1 MKTRQLVIIL
11 AAALVLSGLW
21 FGRLAWRAHRNLVT
35 LHARNMPLA
44 DVVRS
49 LERQTWERIRFDKRL
64 GAKITLNV
72 KDAPLS
78 DVLDL
83 VADRAGARW
92 QKTFAVGVSGSSLAA
107 LEPILDGDAKLDA
120 SGWTNL
126 APHFVD
132 LPPQELPGGAGLQMQ
147 GKPAVSVRRMIRRG
161 DASAGRAPGGGG
173 VSGASSGSSTTFT
186 VQPDGATDQWSSERL
201 VLQAS
206 LVPQLG
212 SDFPSEA
219 TAETA
224 GHVATTVHG
233 RSRLYYALEPSP
245 FPVGG
250 PRMPGMGGPRMR
262 TSAGRGAPANMG
274 DIGAAIT
281 QERREHRLRELSRS
295 PEEQV
300 EQARQAGTNKMQLQ
314 TFDEE
319 TK

>member
-1 MKTRQLVIIL
+1 MIL
-11 AAALVLSGLW
+11 ATALVLAGLW
-21 FGRLAWRAHRNLVT
+21 FGRLAWRAHSNLVT

-49 LERQTWERIRFDKRL
+49 LEWQTWEHIRFDKHLR
-64 GAKITLNV
+64 AKITLNV

-92 QKTFAVGVSGSSLAA
+92 QKTFAVGASDQSLAA
-107 LEPILDGDAKLDA
+107 LEPVLDGDAKLDA
-120 SGWTNL
+120 AGWTNI
-126 APHFVD
+126 APKFAE
-132 LPPQELPGGAGLQMQ
+132 LPPVELPGGGSFQMQ
-147 GKPAVSVRRMIRRG
+147 GKPGMSIRRMVRKG
-161 DASAGRAPGGGG
+161 GASGGGG
-173 VSGASSGSSTTFT
+173 PRVEPDGASTTVS

-206 LVPQLG
+206 LLAQLG
-212 SDFPSEA
+212 SDLPSEA
-219 TAETA
+219 TPETA

-245 FPVGG
+245 FSMGG
-250 PRMPGMGGPRMR
+250 PPMPGMGGPRMQM
-262 TSAGRGAPANMG
+262 SKGGGGPPKIG
-274 DIGAAIT
+274 DIGAAIA
-281 QERREHRLRELSRS
+281 QERRQHRLRELSRS

-300 EQARQAGTNKMQLQ
+300 EQARQTSTNKMQFQ
-314 TFDEE
+314 FSDEE